1 MLTDIS
7 QSRVPRVLF
16 VTALVA
22 LVGCEQT
29 SQAADQLAHT
39 SAKTAVNETLA
50 TRIPGVP
57 KQAVTP
63 FTDCVID
70 NATAREIVEFATAA
84 VTGVTDDTATQV
96 RTVLVRPETQNC
108 IFQAGLETLTT

>member
-7 QSRVPRVLF
+7 QSSILRALPF
-16 VTALVA
+16 TALVA

-29 SQAADQLAHT
+29 SEAADQLARS
-39 SAKTAVNETLA
+39 SAKVAVNETLA
-50 TRIPGVP
+50 TRIPGIP

-70 NATAREIVEFATAA
+70 NATAREIGEFATAA
-84 VTGVTDDTATQV
+84 VAGVTDNTATQV